1 MATEER
7 ASSNPAPA
15 RAATPAPSPDRSRW
29 HAEPVKVFDNLYY
42 LGQSEYSAWA
52 VTTSAGIIVIDA
64 LFDYSVEDE
73 IVNGLTKLGLDPKN
87 IKYVIVSHAHSDHAG
102 GARLLQ
108 DRFGAHVLMS
118 AADWDLTARNTQ
130 SWPKPRRD
138 MVVTD
143 GQRLT
148 LGDTTLT
155 MYLTPGHTPGTISTI
170 IPVRDNGR
178 PHVAAEW
185 GGTGFNFTVSPEKP
199 RRYWYETYASSSDHF
214 RDVVKKAG
222 ADVLI
227 ANHPEQDGAKPKLAA
242 LARRK
247 AGDPHPYVIG
257 NDSVTRYVTMVGE
270 CARASLLRFAA
281 SHTVRDD
288 GRRMRARELATLRSF
303 DKISEIPFH
312 SSDLER
318 RALRRR
324 VGTNGRQSDLR
335 RALCAMPRRRW
346 PRHRCCCTGAHAPSS
361 RFCCRTIQVADDRN
375 RQSADR

>member
-1 MATEER
+1 MKRTILTAVCVATTAAGLFAQTTRNTVDAHVAAAKAAAGTEHLSVFNSLCMATEER
-7 ASSNPAPA
+7 ASSNPTPRASAAPA
-15 RAATPAPSPDRSRW
+15 APPDRAKW
-29 HAEPVKVFDNLYY
+29 HVEPVKVFDNLYY

-52 VTTSAGIIVIDA
+52 VNTSAGIIVIDA

-102 GARLLQ
+102 GAKLLQ

-118 AADWDLTARNTQ
+118 APDWDLAARNTQ

-143 GQRLT
+143 GQKLT

-185 GGTGFNFTVSPEKP
+185 GGTGFNFTVTPEKP
-199 RRYWYETYASSSDHF
+199 RRYWYETYAASSDHF
-214 RDVVKKAG
+214 REAVKKSG

-242 LARRK
+242 LAKRK
-247 AGDPHPYVIG
+247 AGDPNPYVIG
-257 NDSVTRYVTMVGE
+257 NDSVARYVTMVGE
-270 CARASLLRFAA
+270 CARASLLRFGG
-281 SHTVRDD
+281 ST
-288 GRRMRARELATLRSF
+288 
-303 DKISEIPFH
+303 
-312 SSDLER
+312 
-318 RALRRR
+318 
-324 VGTNGRQSDLR
+324 Q
-335 RALCAMPRRRW
+335 
-346 PRHRCCCTGAHAPSS
+346 
-361 RFCCRTIQVADDRN
+361 
-375 RQSADR
+375 

>member
-1 MATEER
+1 MKQMILVGFTLSFVGATLLAQTVPNTVEAHIAAAKAAAGSEHTSTFNSLCGATEER

-15 RAATPAPSPDRSRW
+15 RAGAPAAPPDRAKW
-29 HAEPVKVFDNLYY
+29 HVEPVKVFDNLYY

-52 VTTSAGIIVIDA
+52 VTTSAGIIVIDT

-87 IKYVIVSHAHSDHAG
+87 VKYVIVSHAHSDHIG
-102 GARLLQ
+102 GAKLLQ

-130 SWPKPRRD
+130 SWPKPRKD

-143 GQRLT
+143 GQKLT

-185 GGTGFNFTVSPEKP
+185 GGTGFNFTVSPDKP
-199 RRYWYETYASSSDHF
+199 RRYWYETYAASADHF
-214 RDVVKKAG
+214 RDAVKKAN

-227 ANHPEQDGAKPKLAA
+227 ANHPEQDGAKAKLAA
-242 LARRK
+242 LATRK
-247 AGDPHPYVIG
+247 PGAPNPYVIG

-270 CARASLLRFAA
+270 CARAARLRFGA
-281 SHTVRDD
+281 S
-288 GRRMRARELATLRSF
+288 
-303 DKISEIPFH
+303 
-312 SSDLER
+312 
-318 RALRRR
+318 
-324 VGTNGRQSDLR
+324 TN
-335 RALCAMPRRRW
+335 
-346 PRHRCCCTGAHAPSS
+346 
-361 RFCCRTIQVADDRN
+361 
-375 RQSADR
+375 

>member
-1 MATEER
+1 MKTIIAVGVAFTCTAGILLAQTVANTVDAHVAAAKAAAGTDHVAVFNSLCMATEER

-15 RAATPAPSPDRSRW
+15 RNATPAPPPDRAKW
-29 HAEPVKVFDNLYY
+29 HTEPMKVFDNLYY

-87 IKYVIVSHAHSDHAG
+87 IKYVLVSHAHSDHAG
-102 GARLLQ
+102 GAKLLQ

-143 GQRLT
+143 GQKLT
-148 LGDTTLT
+148 LGGTTLT

-185 GGTGFNFTVSPEKP
+185 GGTGFNFTVTPDKP

-214 RDVVKKAG
+214 RDVVKKSG

-227 ANHPEQDGAKPKLAA
+227 ANHPEQDGAKAKLAA
-242 LARRK
+242 LTRRK
-247 AGDPHPYVIG
+247 PGDPNPYVIG

-270 CARASLLRFAA
+270 CARASLLRFGA
-281 SHTVRDD
+281 ST
-288 GRRMRARELATLRSF
+288 
-303 DKISEIPFH
+303 K
-312 SSDLER
+312 
-318 RALRRR
+318 
-324 VGTNGRQSDLR
+324 
-335 RALCAMPRRRW
+335 
-346 PRHRCCCTGAHAPSS
+346 
-361 RFCCRTIQVADDRN
+361 
-375 RQSADR
+375 